1 LAPVEVEA
9 VSVTLLVVTVV
20 KEEKPVA
27 ASALESTEKV
37 GQSLF
42 AELGAPKS

>member
-1 LAPVEVEA
+1 MEVEVEV
-9 VSVTLLVVTVV
+9 VSVALLVVTRVV

-37 GQSLF
+37 GQPSS